1 MFKSPQNLPVCH
13 GSGPMDAP
21 RAIVVVVLDLWT
33 PCHVSTSPSPVV
45 DSPSYKKNTMIVL
58 MDYVGAHRQDRW

>member
-21 RAIVVVVLDLWT
+21 RGIVVVVLDLWT
-33 PCHVSTSPSPVV
+33 SCHVSTSPSPVV
-45 DSPSYKKNTMIVL
+45 DSLVTNKKNTMIVS
-58 MDYVGAHRQDRW
+58 MDYVGAHR